1 MDDDQLGSLIDASVK
16 ALFREC
22 PSVPLRLAGLHV
34 APESIRMEDANLNL
48 PELRA
53 DHVFVVPDQEGSGER
68 AIYMEYQLEPDS
80 NLHDS
85 WCAKWGG
92 LKKQLKM
99 PVNLLVIYLEKGD
112 RAAFPNRIIDTS
124 GPIVTELLFTAVR
137 LWEHSDRI
145 RSGELIELAPLLVLC
160 ERNPGQET
168 IREEIALIGSSH
180 LPVDTQTDMLRLALR
195 LASRRIPRAILE
207 PIFQEEFMI
216 TREPVIDEIVER
228 WEARGREIGIEQGIE
243 QGIEKGAVAEARK
256 FARLVIVQRFG
267 SIPDELAAHI
277 EHADARWCE
286 ALAERAFVVTTV
298 EELLAF
304 DPANRIELN

>member
-1 MDDDQLGSLIDASVK
+1 
-16 ALFREC
+16 
-22 PSVPLRLAGLHV
+22 
-34 APESIRMEDANLNL
+34 
-48 PELRA
+48 
-53 DHVFVVPDQEGSGER
+53 
-68 AIYMEYQLEPDS
+68 
-80 NLHDS
+80 
-85 WCAKWGG
+85 
-92 LKKQLKM
+92 
-99 PVNLLVIYLEKGD
+99 
-112 RAAFPNRIIDTS
+112 
-124 GPIVTELLFTAVR
+124 
-137 LWEHSDRI
+137 
-145 RSGELIELAPLLVLC
+145 
-160 ERNPGQET
+160 
-168 IREEIALIGSSH
+168 
-180 LPVDTQTDMLRLALR
+180 
-195 LASRRIPRAILE
+195 
-207 PIFQEEFMI
+207 MI